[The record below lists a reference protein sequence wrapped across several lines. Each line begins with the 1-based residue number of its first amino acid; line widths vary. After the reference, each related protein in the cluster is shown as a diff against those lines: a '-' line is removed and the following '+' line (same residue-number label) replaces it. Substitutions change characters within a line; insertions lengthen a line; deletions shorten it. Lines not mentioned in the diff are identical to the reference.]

1 MREPAVPETYPDI
14 VYELPRRMRLVFEAL
29 FRANGKFVNY
39 DRLADMV
46 YADDIDGGPLGARE
60 NCYTHVCKLR
70 KRLAGIWM
78 TIATSRFDGCRLV
91 HTGAPKED
99 TIKGPRG
106 VLPRRVLRRRE
117 ARRAQRKTG
126 TA

>member
-29 FRANGKFVNY
+29 FRAKGQFVNY

-46 YADDIDGGPLGARE
+46 YADDIDGGPLFARE
-60 NCYTHVCKLR
+60 NCYTYVCKLR
-70 KRLAGIWM
+70 KRLAGIGM
-78 TIATSRFDGCRLV
+78 TIVTSRFDGCRLV
-91 HTGAPKED
+91 YTGTPKED
-99 TIKGPRG
+99 TTKGPRG